1 MAKSYDAFTL
11 QPVPVA
17 MTKGLPML
25 TDREFNALPKV
36 RMGRRDLL
44 AGLAAGTVFP
54 FAAAGCTVD
63 NPELGRRQLML
74 VSDAQIA
81 QLSDQ
86 TWAAARQRERVSTNR
101 TLRAQADRV
110 GGRIASASG
119 MTQHDWEF
127 VVFDSDD
134 VNAWVLPN
142 GKVGVYRGLLEVT
155 RNDDQL
161 ATVMGHEAAHVSGR
175 HAQERASQQM
185 AAGLATGLA
194 AVALDTADVQNAGA
208 WAGVLGAGLTF
219 GVLLPYSRRHEL
231 EADRI
236 GVDYMARAN
245 YRPTESVNFWEG
257 MMAQQSRGAPP
268 ALLSTH
274 PSDEVRMNAL
284 NAHLRSR
291 GYA

>member
-1 MAKSYDAFTL
+1 
-11 QPVPVA
+11 
-17 MTKGLPML
+17 ML
-25 TDREFNALPKV
+25 TQTEFNALPKV
-36 RMGRRDLL
+36 RLGRRELL

-54 FAAAGCTVD
+54 FAAAGCTAD

-86 TWAAARQRERVSTNR
+86 TWQAARQRERVSTNR

-110 GGRIASASG
+110 GGRIANASG
-119 MTQHDWEF
+119 MTHHDWEF
-127 VVFDSDD
+127 VVFDSDE

-161 ATVMGHEAAHVSGR
+161 ATVMGHEAAHVAGR

-194 AVALDTADVQNAGA
+194 AVALDSADVQNAGA

-245 YRPTESVNFWEG
+245 YRPTESVTFWQG